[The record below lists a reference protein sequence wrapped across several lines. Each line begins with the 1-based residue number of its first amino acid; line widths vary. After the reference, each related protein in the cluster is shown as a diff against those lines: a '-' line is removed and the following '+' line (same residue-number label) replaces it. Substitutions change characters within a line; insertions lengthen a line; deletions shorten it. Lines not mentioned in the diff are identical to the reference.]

1 MKLGRKEMATL
12 QAILVFYI
20 ISHPMLYRLTD
31 SLLGG
36 LVGPLVSMS
45 GAPTMT
51 GMLVHSAVFGLVV
64 RAMMG

>member
-36 LVGPLVSMS
+36 LVGPLVTMS
-45 GAPTMT
+45 GVPTMT
-51 GMLVHSAVFGLVV
+51 GMLVHSAVFGVVV
-64 RAMMG
+64 RLMMN

>member
-36 LVGPLVSMS
+36 LVGPLVTMS
-45 GAPTMT
+45 GVPTMT
-51 GMLVHSAVFGLVV
+51 GMLVHAAVFGVVV
-64 RAMMG
+64 RLMMN

>member
-36 LVGPLVSMS
+36 LVGPLVTLS
-45 GAPTMT
+45 GCPTTT
-51 GMLVHSAVFGLVV
+51 GMLVHAAVFGLVV
-64 RAMMG
+64 RAMMN

>member
-1 MKLGRKEMATL
+1 MATL

-36 LVGPLVSMS
+36 LVGPLVTLS

-51 GMLVHSAVFGLVV
+51 GMLIHAALFGVVV
-64 RAMMG
+64 RLMMN

>member
-1 MKLGRKEMATL
+1 MATL

-36 LVGPLVSMS
+36 LVGPLVTLA
-45 GAPTMT
+45 GVPTTT
-51 GMLVHSAVFGLVV
+51 GMLVHAAVFGLVV
-64 RAMMG
+64 RAMMD

>member
-45 GAPTMT
+45 GSPTPT
-51 GMLVHSAVFGLVV
+51 GLLVHAAVFGLVV
-64 RAMMG
+64 RALMD

>member
-1 MKLGRKEMATL
+1 MATL

-36 LVGPLVSMS
+36 LVGPLVSFS
-45 GAPTMT
+45 GCPTMT
-51 GMLVHSAVFGLVV
+51 GMLIHSAVFGLVV
-64 RAMMG
+64 RAMMN

>member
-1 MKLGRKEMATL
+1 MALGRKDSATL
-12 QAILVFYI
+12 QAVLVFYI

-36 LVGPLVSMS
+36 LVGPLVTMS

-51 GMLVHSAVFGLVV
+51 GMLVHAAVFGLVV